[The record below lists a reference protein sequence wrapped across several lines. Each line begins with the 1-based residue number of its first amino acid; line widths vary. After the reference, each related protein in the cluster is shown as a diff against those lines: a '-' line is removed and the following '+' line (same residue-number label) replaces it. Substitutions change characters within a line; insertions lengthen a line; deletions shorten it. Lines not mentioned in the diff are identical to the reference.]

1 MFVEIEAANEKDLR
15 IYNKKV
21 KTQDNYTIMKL
32 LTEAGI
38 YPVIGFINLNP
49 YSTPESIRTNF
60 DFLVEHDISKVS
72 LYISI
77 LRPYKNTP
85 IYRTMI
91 RDQLINKEY
100 FFNNFM
106 HYSFVDKRVEKVA
119 KFVVERI
126 YRYFDDL
133 EIEFEWVEELYYDCI
148 HVNTD
153 CTKFYEYIQL

>member
-1 MFVEIEAANEKDLR
+1 
-15 IYNKKV
+15 
-21 KTQDNYTIMKL
+21 
-32 LTEAGI
+32 
-38 YPVIGFINLNP
+38 
-49 YSTPESIRTNF
+49 
-60 DFLVEHDISKVS
+60 
-72 LYISI
+72 
-77 LRPYKNTP
+77 
-85 IYRTMI
+85 MI

-100 FFNNFM
+100 SFNNFM

-153 CTKFYEYIQL
+153 CTKFYEDIMRIKQQQQAVMLNYFSKLYVDMDIDWCGQHINELFEFLSKIQPKLKELYDKILNLYIV

>member
-1 MFVEIEAANEKDLR
+1 
-15 IYNKKV
+15 
-21 KTQDNYTIMKL
+21 
-32 LTEAGI
+32 
-38 YPVIGFINLNP
+38 
-49 YSTPESIRTNF
+49 
-60 DFLVEHDISKVS
+60 
-72 LYISI
+72 
-77 LRPYKNTP
+77 
-85 IYRTMI
+85 MI

-133 EIEFEWVEELYYDCI
+133 KIEFEWVEELYYDCI

-153 CTKFYEYIQL
+153 CTKFYEDIMRIKQQQQAVMLNYFSKLYVDMDIDWCEQHINELFEFLSKIQPKLKELYDKILNLYIV